1 MLTHYNAAKNPESVI
16 DLYRNGIFPM
26 GDHND
31 DNKIFWC
38 NPLVRAVIPISKL
51 HISRSLKKLCAKK
64 KFKFSIN
71 YDFKTIISNCANR
84 EETWINKS
92 IISVYNDLHDLG
104 YAHSI
109 EVWED
114 KKLKGGLYGVAIGK
128 VFYAESMFSKSS
140 NGSKLAL
147 IALMGTLA
155 LNQFLLLDVQFM
167 TNHLRTMGAK
177 EISRA
182 LFLNLIQKSTSEK
195 AQFNKPSSGIID
207 EMLIDKAEMK
217 SLIGISKLKHQ
228 I

>member
-1 MLTHYNAAKNPESVI
+1 
-16 DLYRNGIFPM
+16 M

-38 NPLVRAVIPISKL
+38 NPIVRAIIPISKL
-51 HISRSLKKLCAKK
+51 HISRRLKKLCRKK
-64 KFKFSIN
+64 KFEFSIN
-71 YDFKTIISNCANR
+71 HDFSTTISNCANR

-92 IISVYNDLHDLG
+92 IISTYNTLHDLG

-128 VFYAESMFSKSS
+128 VFFAESMFSTSS

-167 TNHLRTMGAK
+167 TDHLRTMGAK

-182 LFLNLIQKSTSEK
+182 LFLNLIKNSTSEK
-195 AQFNKPSSGIID
+195 VQFNKPSSVIID
-207 EMLIDKAEMK
+207 EMLINKAEMK
-217 SLIGISKLKHQ
+217 SLISISKLKHQ